1 MLSFSRAIWRSHSV
15 LFIGS
20 IVMPHTLHPEF
31 LNNFAIYPFHSL
43 PPATLTSCSIHH
55 VINSSIAPKSIRHD
69 RPILILASTPVA
81 KSRYTSERPKPGT
94 QRPCWRITVPV
105 EMRCAAERDRPQGIA
120 PIMLRIRFPGQSV
133 HSRGDPLWSPWY
145 CGRPGWVH
153 VPRCA
158 CSFIR
163 QQTPSRV
170 VQLMLI
176 LLKYKSQRMT
186 LLYMILS
193 KKYNKAI
200 S

>member
-43 PPATLTSCSIHH
+43 TPATFTSCSIRPT
-55 VINSSIAPKSIRHD
+55 INSSIAPKSIRHD

-94 QRPCWRITVPV
+94 HRPCWRITVLV
-105 EMRCAAERDRPQGIA
+105 EMRCAAERARPQGIA

-145 CGRPGWVH
+145 CARPSPLWSPWLGS
-153 VPRCA
+153 CA
-158 CSFIR
+158 AFHLFFHSPTNSPKGCTHHNF
-163 QQTPSRV
+163 
-170 VQLMLI
+170 LI
-176 LLKYKSQRMT
+176 KSNQS
-186 LLYMILS
+186 LYS
-193 KKYNKAI
+193 YYT
-200 S
+200 